1 MSEHPVVAVAGATG
15 AVGRE
20 LVSVLDRVSWRPR
33 ELKALARVSSKESFL
48 PWGEGRVGVDSLE
61 EEDLHEVDL
70 LFVALPAEVAAPVI
84 RAGLEAD
91 VRIVDL
97 SGVGAG
103 VFEAPLCVPWI
114 NPDRWSPG
122 LALVTIPNAAST
134 LVASVVAPLKRAGL
148 VDRSHA
154 TVLAPA
160 SVKGRAGIDEL
171 SQQVVALFNSQTP
184 KRQMFPD
191 GLAFDLEPFTGV
203 LQEDGRSSG
212 EQEVVAHVEALVGSD
227 CGLDV
232 AIVGVPLFSGIA
244 MQLTVH
250 CARPVGVELVRRILS
265 DGGVKMDEN
274 NHVRSSPRPRRVEG
288 QPFAHAG
295 RVRVSSDG
303 HVVQVFA
310 AMDNLHTAAMAAAS
324 CGRLM
329 WGENG

>member
-20 LVSVLDRVSWRPR
+20 LVSVLDRVPWRPR
-33 ELKALARVSSKESFL
+33 ELRALARLSSRETFL

-61 EEDLHEVDL
+61 EEDLQGVDL
-70 LFVALPAEVAAPVI
+70 LFVALPAGAAAPVI
-84 RAGLEAD
+84 RAALDAD

-97 SGVGAG
+97 SGVGAA

-114 NPDRWSPG
+114 NPERWSPG
-122 LALVTIPNAAST
+122 LGIVAIPNAAST
-134 LVASVVAPLKRAGL
+134 LVASVITPLKRAGL
-148 VDRSHA
+148 AERCHA
-154 TVLAPA
+154 TVLTPA
-160 SVKGRAGIDEL
+160 SVKGRGGIDEL
-171 SQQVVALFNSQTP
+171 SQQVVALLNSQTP
-184 KRQMFPD
+184 KRQLFPD

-203 LQEDGRSSG
+203 LQEDGRSDG
-212 EQEVVAHVEALVGSD
+212 EQEVVAHVQALVGEGCD
-227 CGLDV
+227 LEV

-250 CARPVGVELVRRILS
+250 SSRPAAVELVRQILS
-265 DGGVKMDEN
+265 DGGVKMDQDGQ
-274 NHVRSSPRPRRVEG
+274 VRSNPRPRLVEG

-295 RVRVSSDG
+295 RVRVSAEG
-303 HVVQVFA
+303 RVLQVFA